1 MVVEI
6 PLGLI
11 SGVENRRVMPGRD
24 EETGRYTGQYPTDDF
39 LNAINVEG
47 GIAGTGEIAEQV
59 GCAHDTAYKRL
70 QAIEKE
76 GLVSSRKVGNTLLWE
91 VTGTEES

>member
-1 MVVEI
+1 MDSDT

-11 SGVENRRVMPGRD
+11 IVAENREVMPGRD
-24 EETGRYTGQYPTDDF
+24 EETGRYTGQYSTDDF
-39 LNAINVEG
+39 LHAINAG
-47 GIAGTGEIAEQV
+47 GGVAGTGEIADHV

-70 QAIEKE
+70 QEMEEE

-91 VTGTEES
+91 KTGSEES